1 MKSPDTETVAEWT
14 RLCLTRLR
22 SYLDMKDDEDGK
34 APTDQAMEAAGW
46 YITHGL
52 ALWPVPTMEGG
63 IQLEGD
69 RIKIEFGPTGAP
81 DRVLLIGEAELSI
94 YRSPPVCTCGLELAT
109 ADGGDTWQPCRCGG
123 RRGKEAEHVDQ
134 GS

>member
-63 IQLEGD
+63 IQLEGSQLE
-69 RIKIEFGPTGAP
+69 IEFSPTGTP
-81 DRVLLIGEAELSI
+81 DRVLLIGDTELTT
-94 YRSPPVCTCGLELAT
+94 YRSPPVCECGRELAT
-109 ADGGDTWQPCRCGG
+109 ADGGDTWQLCGCWAL
-123 RRGKEAEHVDQ
+123 REDKEKTT
-134 GS
+134 